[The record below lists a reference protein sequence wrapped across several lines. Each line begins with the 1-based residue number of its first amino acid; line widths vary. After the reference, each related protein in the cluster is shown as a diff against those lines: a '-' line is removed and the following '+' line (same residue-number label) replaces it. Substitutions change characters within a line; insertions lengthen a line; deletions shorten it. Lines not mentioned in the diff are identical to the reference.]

1 MTNASEM
8 DRRRQLSQPQWLE
21 AMGIDPFWIENLVS
35 FEPTAGQSVSDLSA
49 APASKNG
56 RTTTRPNAATQANA
70 VSNANA
76 SLVEPASDWDT
87 LEATI
92 RVCRSCGLCEGRKQA
107 VPGVGDRKATWLL
120 VGEAPGTEE
129 DAAGLPFVGKAGKL
143 LDAML
148 AALGLNRQTGVYIAN
163 AVKCRPPE
171 NRTPE
176 TAEIDACNHYLNQQI
191 EWIQPQVIV
200 ALGRPA
206 AYAVLGREGSIQSLR
221 GAVQYRT
228 QGERRIPV
236 VVTYHPAYLLRQP
249 EEKWKSWQDLLLA
262 ESTLVKT

>member
-1 MTNASEM
+1 M
-8 DRRRQLSQPQWLE
+8 
-21 AMGIDPFWIENLVS
+21 
-35 FEPTAGQSVSDLSA
+35 
-49 APASKNG
+49 
-56 RTTTRPNAATQANA
+56 
-70 VSNANA
+70 
-76 SLVEPASDWDT
+76 
-87 LEATI
+87 
-92 RVCRSCGLCEGRKQA
+92 
-107 VPGVGDRKATWLL
+107 PGVGDRKATWLL